1 MSQTNLQIIRTVL
14 DCLIR
19 KSYLPEKF
27 FQVQDCVLRA
37 SVEDFHGDYN
47 RWFPNSESFDE
58 DRLLTTPQLIVMLCY
73 RIAHKIN
80 QLPPPPPPGDA
91 YAADAFSL
99 LGRQI
104 GQIELFYSSSI
115 GQAFKIN
122 HGVGTVVGARCIIG
136 DNCTIHQNCT
146 LGDRNGGR
154 PSIGNNVIIYAGS
167 MVLGNI
173 TIGDN
178 SIIGAN
184 SVVTRSCPPGSVL
197 IGSPARIIRTI

>member
-1 MSQTNLQIIRTVL
+1 MGQTNLQIIRSVL
-14 DCLIR
+14 GRLIQ
-19 KSYLPEKF
+19 KSYLPENY
-27 FQVQDCVLRA
+27 FQIQESVLQCA
-37 SVEDFHGDYN
+37 VEDFQGDYY
-47 RWFPNSESFDE
+47 RWFPHIEVFDE
-58 DRLLTTPQLIVMLCY
+58 DQLLITPQLIAMLCY
-73 RIAHKIN
+73 RIAHNIN
-80 QLPPPPPPGDA
+80 QLSPPPNRDA
-91 YAADAFSL
+91 YVADAYSL

-122 HGVGTVVGARCIIG
+122 HGVGTVVGARCKIG

-167 MVLGNI
+167 MVLGDI
-173 TIGDN
+173 TIGEN

-197 IGSPARIIRTI
+197 TGSPARIIRTV

>member
-1 MSQTNLQIIRTVL
+1 
-14 DCLIR
+14 
-19 KSYLPEKF
+19 
-27 FQVQDCVLRA
+27 
-37 SVEDFHGDYN
+37 
-47 RWFPNSESFDE
+47 
-58 DRLLTTPQLIVMLCY
+58 MLCY

-80 QLPPPPPPGDA
+80 QLPPPPPLGDA

-154 PSIGNNVIIYAGS
+154 PSIGNNVIIYTGS